1 MQALSREKNFPT
13 TISCLLDR
21 NITFLEAFLGEI
33 CGNYINYHGMRY
45 SYDLMLNIID
55 LPSLGHRRQLPPRT
69 ARQEKLLS
77 CHCEVRVVSHRYWR
91 CICNHQADTPLLFCY
106 PPQLIWSALIIPT
119 FLWRKPSASRLNAK
133 LKEGVGSLP

>member
-21 NITFLEAFLGEI
+21 NITFLLAFLGEI

-55 LPSLGHRRQLPPRT
+55 LPSLGHRRQVPPGT
-69 ARQEKLLS
+69 TRQEELLPH
-77 CHCEVRVVSHRYWR
+77 HCEVVVTK
-91 CICNHQADTPLLFCY
+91 Q
-106 PPQLIWSALIIPT
+106 
-119 FLWRKPSASRLNAK
+119 RLTI
-133 LKEGVGSLP
+133 